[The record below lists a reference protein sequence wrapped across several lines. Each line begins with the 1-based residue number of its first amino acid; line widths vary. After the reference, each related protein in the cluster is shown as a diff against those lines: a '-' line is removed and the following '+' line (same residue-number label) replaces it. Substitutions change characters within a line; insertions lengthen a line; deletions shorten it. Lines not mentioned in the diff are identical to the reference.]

1 MTRIYNNIVETIG
14 NTPVVRLNNVGP
26 RNVNIFAKLEYFNP
40 LGSVKDRLALGV
52 IEDAERRGELKP
64 GQTIVEAT
72 SGNTGIA
79 LAMVCAQRGYPLVI
93 TMAESFSVERRKLM
107 RYLGAK
113 VVLTPA
119 SQKGSGMVAKAEELA
134 AKHGWWQS
142 KQFENPA
149 NTDIHAKTTA
159 VEILED
165 FSEIGLD
172 YWVTGFGS
180 GGTLNGVSRVL
191 RDKSPDTK
199 IIACEPDNAQ
209 LLGSGIRQR
218 RNDDGSVKE
227 SHPNFRPHLMQGWSP
242 DFIPKLAEEAAT
254 NEAFD
259 QLIAVD
265 GNFAMEC
272 SKNLAQKEGV
282 FVGVTAGA
290 TLAAALEVA
299 KTAPDGSNILV
310 MLPDTGERYLST
322 PLFEWVAT
330 EMTDEEKEIS
340 KSSPNYRFDVA
351 PVAVPTDQDGE
362 EIILDEDAVEE
373 VSSIVKGERNSI
385 VMFALEWCEFCW
397 SVKKM
402 CAEYGINFRSVD
414 IDSVEYQ
421 QNNRGGKIRA
431 ALRDKTTWN
440 TFPQIFIGGEFA
452 GGCTDVF
459 DDCKNGK
466 LQKKLA
472 DFGIAF
478 NHKANK
484 DPYSFL
490 PGWLHPR

>member
-1 MTRIYNNIVETIG
+1 MGKIYDNIVETIG
-14 NTPVVRLNNVGP
+14 NTPVVKLNNIGP
-26 RNVNIFAKLEYFNP
+26 KNVNIYGKLEYFNP

-52 IEDAERRGELKP
+52 ITAAEKSGELKP

-134 AKHGWWQS
+134 KTHGWWQS

-149 NTDIHAKTTA
+149 NADIHEKTTA
-159 VEILED
+159 VEILDD

-191 RDKSPDTK
+191 KSKSPDTK
-199 IIACEPDNAQ
+199 IIACEPDNAR
-209 LLGSGIRQR
+209 LLASGIPQS
-218 RNDDGSVKE
+218 RNADGTNKE
-227 SHPNFRPHLMQGWSP
+227 SHPNFRPHLMQGWTP
-242 DFIPKLAEEAAT
+242 DFIPKLTEQAVH
-254 NEAFD
+254 D
-259 QLIAVD
+259 HHIDDLIAVD

-290 TLAAALEVA
+290 GMAAALEIA

-322 PLFEWVAT
+322 PLFDWVAT
-330 EMTDEEKEIS
+330 EMTEEEEEIS

-351 PVAVPTDQDGE
+351 PAPAPDKEKEAAPEPEAVKE
-362 EIILDEDAVEE
+362 VNEIISDKNNPV
-373 VSSIVKGERNSI
+373 VI
-385 VMFALEWCEFCW
+385 FALEWCEFCW

-402 CAEYGINFRSVD
+402 CAAYGINYKAID
-414 IDSVEYQ
+414 IDAAKYQ
-421 QNNRGGKIRA
+421 ENNRGSKLRA
-431 ALRDKTTWN
+431 ALRNKTTWD
-440 TFPQIFIGGEFA
+440 TFPQIFIDGKFV

-459 DDCKNGK
+459 EDCKDGK

-472 DFGIAF
+472 ELNIDYDD
-478 NHKANK
+478 KVNK